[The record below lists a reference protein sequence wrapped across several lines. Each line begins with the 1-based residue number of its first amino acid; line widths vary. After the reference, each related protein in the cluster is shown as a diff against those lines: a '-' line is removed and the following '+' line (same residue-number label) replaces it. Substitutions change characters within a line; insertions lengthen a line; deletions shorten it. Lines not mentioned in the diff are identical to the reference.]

1 MTTTQPTS
9 LRPADDVEAQ
19 TQYRGGAFRQPQ
31 SLAEQHRVTAAT
43 FAGEALASFLLIAIG
58 CGSVILFKLQ
68 VGPKDFPDLLA
79 IAIAWAFA
87 VLAIVYAFGHVSGAH
102 CNPSVTLGLAV
113 TRKFPWRA
121 VPWYLAA
128 QAIGMA
134 AAIALL
140 WAAFGDAAKVPT
152 IALGGAL
159 PGKGTTGLGVAAC
172 EFVITFLLLLVVMAT
187 ATDER
192 AESPAVGLGVGLTV
206 GGLVLAAATVSGT
219 SLNGMRSLMPMI
231 FSGHWN
237 DWLAYMIAPAL
248 GGMVG
253 ALTYEHLVRPGRPP
267 EPAGAVEEHARGTL
281 E

>member
-1 MTTTQPTS
+1 M
-9 LRPADDVEAQ
+9 
-19 TQYRGGAFRQPQ
+19 
-31 SLAEQHRVTAAT
+31 
-43 FAGEALASFLLIAIG
+43 
-58 CGSVILFKLQ
+58 
-68 VGPKDFPDLLA
+68 
-79 IAIAWAFA
+79 
-87 VLAIVYAFGHVSGAH
+87 
-102 CNPSVTLGLAV
+102 TLGLAV

-121 VPWYLAA
+121 PCPGTLAA

-134 AAIALL
+134 VAIALV

-172 EFVITFLLLLVVMAT
+172 EFV
-187 ATDER
+187 
-192 AESPAVGLGVGLTV
+192 GLTV
-206 GGLVLAAATVSGT
+206 GGLVLAAATVRGT

-248 GGMVG
+248 GGMAG
-253 ALTYEHLVRPGRPP
+253 ALTYEHLARPGRPP
-267 EPAGAVEEHARGTL
+267 EPAGAVEEHYRGTL